1 MNLALRLMVAC
12 LVIAGPTVL
21 FLAMMRGLEKM
32 RDDALLLALAERDD
46 APRDVSNAAAEAL
59 NRGPIRADGRGAD
72 ADDDPASTADAP
84 ASTADDYALGAF
96 TCSTCGASNM
106 TGAKYCGQCLG
117 ELNR

>member
-1 MNLALRLMVAC
+1 MNLALRLLIAC
-12 LVIAGPTVL
+12 LVIVAPTVL
-21 FLAMMRGLEKM
+21 FLGLMRGLEKL

-46 APRDVSNAAAEAL
+46 APQDVSNAAAEAL
-59 NRGPIRADGRGAD
+59 DRGPIRADGRGSEAAAD
-72 ADDDPASTADAP
+72 AASATTAP
-84 ASTADDYALGAF
+84 AVEAF

>member
-1 MNLALRLMVAC
+1 MNVALRLLIAC
-12 LVIAGPTVL
+12 FVIAAPTVL
-21 FLAMMRGLEKM
+21 FLGLMRGLEKM

-59 NRGPIRADGRGAD
+59 DRGPIRADGRGAD
-72 ADDDPASTADAP
+72 A
-84 ASTADDYALGAF
+84 ADDAASATPGPALDAF

-106 TGAKYCGQCLG
+106 SGAKYCGQCLG